1 MRGERGIRQR
11 GLLMAG
17 QVAVLAVFLLV
28 PIWYRLPAYLPIFP
42 PLYPLRFLILLP
54 MLIAI
59 VSWVLAGLPGLAELR
74 RDRPRALWALSLLLL
89 ALWAFASTN
98 WAFMGETH
106 PELALASAL
115 QFALVALFA
124 LTIACAGPPP
134 RALIAALVAGLIWN
148 GILTVAQM
156 ERGGSLGLHALGEF
170 PFSSWQQGTSVVQA
184 GAVRIARPYGLLPHP
199 NLLAGAL
206 MIGLLAA
213 LAWVID
219 ESRFRRWTSTA
230 AFALGVY
237 ALLLTFSR
245 AAWGAFL
252 LSSLLALPLA
262 WPSLRRNVRPLSI
275 ALASA
280 FAAVILF
287 ALQYQPFLA
296 ARAGAGA
303 EPIEMRS
310 IADRL
315 VFTDFALRSIGER
328 PLQGV
333 GAGNFPWRTSY
344 YIAETFYELRGDQVH
359 HVLLA
364 AWAELGAVGLGLL
377 LIALGTGLY
386 AALRRPAFVDR
397 SPEQIA
403 LIAIV
408 FALTAVGWLEHY
420 PYTLLHFQA
429 AWWGC
434 LAAAMTHRPTI
445 QSAAGSS

>member
-1 MRGERGIRQR
+1 MVG
-11 GLLMAG
+11 
-17 QVAVLAVFLLV
+17 VFLLIPV
-28 PIWYRLPAYLPIFP
+28 WYRLPAYLPFFP

-59 VSWVLAGLPGLAELR
+59 VSWMLAGLPGLAALR

-89 ALWAFASTN
+89 SLWAFASTN

-134 RALIAALVAGLIWN
+134 RALITALVIGLIWN
-148 GILTVAQM
+148 SILTVAQM
-156 ERGGSLGLHALGEF
+156 ERGGSLGLRALGEF

-213 LAWVID
+213 LAWVIG
-219 ESRFRRWTSTA
+219 EGRFRRWAGIA
-230 AFALGVY
+230 AFAPGIY

-252 LSSLLALPLA
+252 LSGLLALPLA
-262 WPSLRRNVRPLSI
+262 WPHLRRQVRSLGI
-275 ALASA
+275 ALAGA
-280 FAAVILF
+280 LAAAILF
-287 ALQYQPFLA
+287 AAQYQPFLA

-303 EPIEMRS
+303 ESIELRS

-359 HVLLA
+359 HALLA

-377 LIALGTGLY
+377 LAALGAGLY
-386 AALRRPAFVDR
+386 AALRRPASGAR

-420 PYTLLHFQA
+420 PYSLLHFQA

-434 LAAAMTHRPTI
+434 LAAAMTHRPVGQTT
-445 QSAAGSS
+445 AGS

>member
-1 MRGERGIRQR
+1 MPGEQSSRQR
-11 GLLMAG
+11 VPLMAG
-17 QVAVLAVFLLV
+17 QAAVLAAFLLIPV
-28 PIWYRLPAYLPIFP
+28 WYRLPSYLPFFP
-42 PLYPLRFLILLP
+42 PLYPLRFLILLA
-54 MLIAI
+54 MLSAI
-59 VSWVLAGLPGLAELR
+59 VFWVLAGLPGLAELR

-89 ALWAFASTN
+89 ALWAFASMN

-115 QFALVALFA
+115 QFAVVALFA
-124 LTIACAGPPP
+124 LMIACAGPPP
-134 RALIAALVAGLIWN
+134 RTLIAVLVVSLIWN
-148 GILTVAQM
+148 SILTVAQM
-156 ERGGSLGLHALGEF
+156 ERGGSLGLHVLGEF

-206 MIGLLAA
+206 MIGLLAV
-213 LAWVID
+213 LAWIIG
-219 ESRFRRWTSTA
+219 ESRFRRVIGIA

-252 LSSLLALPLA
+252 LSGLLVLPLA
-262 WPSLRRNVRPLSI
+262 WPHLRRHVRPFGI
-275 ALASA
+275 ALTSA
-280 FAAVILF
+280 LAAALLF
-287 ALQYQPFLA
+287 AVQYQPFLA
-296 ARAGAGA
+296 ARTGAGA
-303 EPIEMRS
+303 ESIEMRS
-310 IADRL
+310 IADRI
-315 VFTDFALRSIGER
+315 VFTDFALRSIRER

-364 AWAELGAVGLGLL
+364 AWAELGVVGLGLL
-377 LIALGTGLY
+377 LTALGAGLY
-386 AALRRPAFVDR
+386 AALRQPAASQR

-403 LIAIV
+403 LIAVV

-420 PYTLLHFQA
+420 PYTLVHFQA

-434 LAAAMTHRPTI
+434 LAAAMPRRPVDQT
-445 QSAAGSS
+445 AAGSS